1 MKEKKQSK
9 KLKSKEEL
17 LIIMNDH
24 LITQQNIA
32 ERLRQK
38 AEAFIEEEDPTK
50 EGKTKRNSYLNAYNV
65 QVDAVSRT
73 SKTLINIYNSS
84 LENEE
89 EQQRKENGIEDEL
102 VD

>member
-1 MKEKKQSK
+1 MKEKQS

-17 LIIMNDH
+17 LSIMNEH
-24 LITQQNIA
+24 LITQQKLA
-32 ERLRQK
+32 ERLREK
-38 AEAFIEEEDPTK
+38 AESFIEEEDPTK

-84 LENEE
+84 LANEE
-89 EQQRKENGIEDEL
+89 EQQKQEEGIIETL